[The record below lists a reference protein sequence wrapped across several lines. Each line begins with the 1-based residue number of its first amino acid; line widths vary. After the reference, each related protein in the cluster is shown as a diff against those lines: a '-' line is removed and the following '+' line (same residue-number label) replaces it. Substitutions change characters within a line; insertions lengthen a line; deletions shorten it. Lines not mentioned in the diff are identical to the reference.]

1 MGYYTISEFLDAYP
15 MGRSSLYRLVNTGK
29 LRLTK
34 FGRASRIAKADALA
48 WAATLPTVGGEMGNA

>member
-1 MGYYTISEFLDAYP
+1 MGYFTIAEFLDAYP
-15 MGRSSLYRLVNTGK
+15 MGRSSLYRLVNAGK

-48 WAATLPTVGGEMGNA
+48 WVATLPTVGGETQDA